1 MDHEFWYLSRAAGF
15 TAYLLLF
22 ASAIVGMATSSRLAA
37 RFKRGNMVFDLH
49 RYLSV
54 LALSFSL
61 FHVYVL
67 LGDGYFRF
75 SVWQLSVPFASPYEP
90 LATALGVAS
99 LYSMGLIIASF
110 YVRRFIGYRT
120 WRMLH
125 YATFAMYL
133 GVTLHGITAG
143 TDTVQP
149 WARLIYAGT
158 AAALCAMAAYRIHAA
173 SARPQARA
181 RRGRISLDRAV

>member
-22 ASAIVGMATSSRLAA
+22 ASTVVGMGTSSRLAA
-37 RFKRGNMVFDLH
+37 RLKRANMAFDLH
-49 RYLSV
+49 RFLSL
-54 LALSFSL
+54 LALAFSL
-61 FHVYVL
+61 FHAYVL
-67 LGDGYFRF
+67 LGDAYFNF

-90 LATALGVAS
+90 FATALGVAS
-99 LYSMGLIIASF
+99 LYATVLIIGSF

-120 WRMLH
+120 WRTLH
-125 YATFAMYL
+125 YATFVMYL
-133 GVTLHGITAG
+133 GVALHGITAG

-158 AAALCAMAAYRIHAA
+158 AAVFCAMAAYRIHEAGGGTQ
-173 SARPQARA
+173 RDT
-181 RRGRISLDRAV
+181 RRGRISLDRAA